1 VRRIVVAAL
10 VGVSALLPSPASAD
24 NNELDIV
31 YGVADDGHELH
42 ADVRYPKKGG
52 PFPALVL
59 IHGGGFLTGDEDS
72 FTRVANDLRGN
83 GYLTLAIEYTLATP
97 ETKGTPE
104 YFATVLRDVSRA
116 VDYLETRSDVDT
128 ARIGMFGTS
137 SGAVL
142 AELFALG
149 DGRLRA
155 VVGYSGT
162 VGDPPPPASVIPA
175 PLFAA
180 HSTDDRYAPYSGA
193 VSTQQYWESLGSP
206 HALYSTN
213 QNCHSLCFWN
223 LRDPILLDFEARNRT
238 LSWLNRYV
246 KNA

>member
-1 VRRIVVAAL
+1 VKRLVFAAL
-10 VGVSALLPSPASAD
+10 VAIPALLPSPASAG
-24 NNELDIV
+24 NTELDIV
-31 YGVADDGHELH
+31 YAIADDGHELH
-42 ADVRYPKKGG
+42 ADVRFPKNGG

-59 IHGGGFLTGDEDS
+59 IHGGGFLTGDENS

-104 YFATVLRDVSRA
+104 YFATALRDVSRA
-116 VDYLETRSDVDT
+116 VDYLATRSDVDT
-128 ARIGMFGTS
+128 SRIGMFGAS

-149 DGRLRA
+149 DDRLRA
-155 VVGYSGT
+155 VIGYSGT
-162 VGDPPPPASVIPA
+162 VGDPPPPASVTPA

-180 HSTDDRYAPYSGA
+180 HSTKDRYAPYSGA
-193 VSTQQYWESLGSP
+193 TATQQYWESLGSP
-206 HALYSTN
+206 HELYSTN
-213 QNCHSLCFWN
+213 QDCHALCFWTH
-223 LRDPILLDFEARNRT
+223 RDPILLDFEARNRT

-246 KNA
+246 KNG